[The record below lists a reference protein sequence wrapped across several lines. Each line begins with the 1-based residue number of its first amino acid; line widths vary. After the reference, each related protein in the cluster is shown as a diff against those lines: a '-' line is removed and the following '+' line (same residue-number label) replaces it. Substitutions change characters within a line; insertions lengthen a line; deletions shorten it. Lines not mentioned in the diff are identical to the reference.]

1 MLEISGLVT
10 GYGDL
15 MVLHGIDLEV
25 RAGEIVALIGANGA
39 GKTTLAKAVSGLLPA
54 RQGRILLAGRP
65 IETLPSRARV
75 QLGIS
80 HVPEGRQIIA
90 GLTVA
95 ENLRLGAYV
104 ARRRLGAAG
113 IARRIEAVCRH
124 FPVLGERLSEPAG
137 NLSGGQQQMLA
148 IARALM
154 VEPHVLVLDEPS
166 LGLSPVLV
174 AEIFG
179 LIDSLRGEG
188 LAILLSEQN
197 AQLSLAIAQGAYVI
211 EMGRVTLQGRGPE
224 LLGRPEVAERYL
236 GVGKAAGSGDG
247 AAAAQR
253 HAALVRG
260 LIAILGASDAPL

>member
-1 MLEISGLVT
+1 MTLEISGLVS

-15 MVLHGIDLEV
+15 TVLRGIDLTV
-25 RAGEIVALIGANGA
+25 AAGEIVALVGANGA
-39 GKTTLAKAVSGLLPA
+39 GKTTLAKTVSGLLPA
-54 RQGRILLAGRP
+54 RQGRILLDGEP
-65 IETLPSRARV
+65 IEGLPPRARV
-75 QLGIS
+75 RRGIS

-104 ARRRLGAAG
+104 ERRRLGAAG
-113 IARRIEAVCRH
+113 IAGRVAAVCRH
-124 FPVLGERLSEPAG
+124 FPVLSARLDEPAG

-154 VEPHVLVLDEPS
+154 VEPRVLVLDEPS

-174 AEIFG
+174 AEIFR
-179 LIDSLRGEG
+179 LIADLRAQG

-197 AQLSLAIAQGAYVI
+197 ARLSLAIAERGYVI
-211 EMGRVTLQGRGPE
+211 EMGRVALHGTGRE
-224 LLGRPEVAERYL
+224 LLGRAEVVERYL
-236 GVGKAAGSGDG
+236 GIGKATG
-247 AAAAQR
+247 AAAASTAGR

-260 LIAILGASDAPL
+260 LATILNP